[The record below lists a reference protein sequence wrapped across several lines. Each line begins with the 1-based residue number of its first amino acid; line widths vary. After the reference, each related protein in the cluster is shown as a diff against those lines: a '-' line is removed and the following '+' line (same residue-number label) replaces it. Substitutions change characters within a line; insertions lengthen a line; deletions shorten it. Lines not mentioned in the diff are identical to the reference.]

1 MRNFSFAELKIDG
14 RRESQRLRER
24 LRVGDGTSGMG
35 EQSSGT
41 NVLCREAGKGM
52 VTLAQELKQKP
63 SFLFC
68 ILLTY
73 L

>member
-1 MRNFSFAELKIDG
+1 MRNFSLAELKIDG
-14 RRESQRLRER
+14 RRESQR

-41 NVLCREAGKGM
+41 NGRCREAGKGM
-52 VTLAQELKQKP
+52 VALVRELKQKP